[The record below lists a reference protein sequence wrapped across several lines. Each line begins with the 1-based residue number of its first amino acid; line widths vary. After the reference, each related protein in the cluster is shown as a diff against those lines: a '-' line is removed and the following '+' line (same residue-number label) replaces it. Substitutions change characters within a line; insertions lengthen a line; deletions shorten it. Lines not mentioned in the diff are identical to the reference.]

1 MLIGYA
7 RVSTHD
13 QNLVSQEDSLKEA
26 GCKKIFSD
34 QVSGTKDSR
43 PGLSRALDMLRE
55 GDTLVVWK
63 LDRLGRSLSHL
74 VEFINDLKNKKI
86 GFKSLQENID
96 TTSGVGKLI
105 FHMFAALAEFE
116 KDLIRERTMAG
127 LSSARA
133 RGKLGGRP
141 KVLDDKRV
149 ALAKTMHKNKEITV
163 KEICKTLNIG
173 KTTFYRYLKYT

>member
-13 QNLVSQEDSLKEA
+13 QNLVLQNDSLKEA
-26 GCKKIFSD
+26 GCEKIFSD

-43 PGLSRALDMLRE
+43 PGLSRAMDTLRK
-55 GDTLVVWK
+55 GDTLIVWK

-74 VEFINDLKNKKI
+74 VEFINDLKNKEI

-96 TTSGVGKLI
+96 TTSGVGKLV

-141 KVLDDKRV
+141 KILDDKKI
-149 ALAKTMHKNKEITV
+149 ALAKTMHKNKEISV

-173 KTTFYRYLKYT
+173 KTTFYRYINR